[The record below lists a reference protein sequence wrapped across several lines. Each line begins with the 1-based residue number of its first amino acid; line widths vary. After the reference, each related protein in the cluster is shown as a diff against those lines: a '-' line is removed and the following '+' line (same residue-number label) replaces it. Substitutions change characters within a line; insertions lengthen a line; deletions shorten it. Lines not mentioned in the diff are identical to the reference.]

1 VKRMHYTYLL
11 VRGCLVSGDVGVVKG
26 LCVVCWGVVG
36 ERFEIILAVGKV
48 EMVPALASKRCKRQA
63 TPLVT
68 KISRHH

>member
-1 VKRMHYTYLL
+1 MHYTYLL

-48 EMVPALASKRCKRQA
+48 ELVPALASKPGNAPSNKNKSTSLAMR
-63 TPLVT
+63 
-68 KISRHH
+68 